1 MCQESPK
8 FKEWLEKGAV
18 ISKSGMINHNPPVTE
33 RFAVAIG
40 DRQPV
45 TGVNFRKRKMM
56 GFDSGDDDEYDYDYN
71 NAKMRRKGC
80 KRFRIAPAIL
90 ERQYKVIVTKRC
102 PVLLEGDEQFHL
114 RPFGY
119 KKN

>member
-1 MCQESPK
+1 MCQDSPK
-8 FKEWLEKGAV
+8 FKAWFEKGAV
-18 ISKSGMINHNPPVTE
+18 VSKSGLINHDPPVTE
-33 RFAVAIG
+33 RFTVAIG

-45 TGVNFRKRKMM
+45 RGVNFRKRKRM
-56 GFDSGDDDEYDYDYN
+56 GFDSGDEDEYDYDYDDT
-71 NAKMRRKGC
+71 KMRRKGC

-102 PVLLEGDEQFHL
+102 PVWSEGDEQFHL

-119 KKN
+119 KND